1 VILLRL
7 HQEEALN
14 AHTHPADR
22 RADQAEDQLAAA
34 DRREDRQED
43 QAVSVDFL
51 TTAVNASSLM
61 TAVNVDFP
69 TTAVSASSLT
79 TAANASSPANGHLKA
94 EAKAEVT
101 ARAQVLHAQAVHDQA
116 VHAQVLHAPSAETM
130 SVEKNVHS
138 RAPLPASVRKLAKGG
153 HSHKIHQ
160 ERPPLAL
167 LHEMQHVRHPKL
179 HTAKMLNVQ
188 MRMLPQA
195 LPVVH
200 QRSCV

>member
-14 AHTHPADR
+14 AHTHPAD
-22 RADQAEDQLAAA
+22 QAEDQLAAA
-34 DRREDRQED
+34 DRRADQAED

-51 TTAVNASSLM
+51 TTVANASSLMTAVNASSLM
-61 TAVNVDFP
+61 TAVN
-69 TTAVSASSLT
+69 ASSLT
-79 TAANASSPANGHLKA
+79 TVANASSPANGHLKA

-101 ARAQVLHAQAVHDQA
+101 VRAQVLHAQAVHAQA
-116 VHAQVLHAPSAETM
+116 AHERVLHDPSAETM
-130 SVEKNVHS
+130 SVGKNVHS
-138 RAPLPASVRKLAKGG
+138 RAPLPASARKQAQDR

-160 ERPPLAL
+160 DRLPLAL
-167 LHEMQHVRHPKL
+167 LHEMQHVQHPKL

-195 LPVVH
+195 LPVAH
-200 QRSCV
+200 RQ